1 MVLYPFA
8 NKKVTSDRRKTKE
21 KSEKARYDLLVSPMT
36 NSVFFYNEDKCR
48 TVGNCLLH
56 CGIVHVRFP
65 PDFKINMVIF
75 QAENLCNH

>member
-36 NSVFFYNEDKCR
+36 NSVFS
-48 TVGNCLLH
+48 TM
-56 CGIVHVRFP
+56 
-65 PDFKINMVIF
+65 KINAGLSAIACYIVALSTSGFLQI
-75 QAENLCNH
+75 LK